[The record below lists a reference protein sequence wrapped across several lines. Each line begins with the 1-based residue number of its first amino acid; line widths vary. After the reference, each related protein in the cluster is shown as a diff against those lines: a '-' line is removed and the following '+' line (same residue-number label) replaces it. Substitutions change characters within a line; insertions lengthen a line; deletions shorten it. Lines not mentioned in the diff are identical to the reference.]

1 MRGDNRTPVEWV
13 SGEMQRKA
21 IDALAATLK
30 PSELTIPK
38 RILDLLPPRPP
49 GYGMHRELFPRHT
62 GEGFDPINPAAIA
75 ADVTIGFVLQP
86 DRAARMVAQSA
97 VDQSLP
103 GLGEVIDR
111 LVRATFDQPTT
122 GSYEAEV
129 KRAEERVMID
139 RLMWLAA
146 VSPNAQVR
154 AITTLKLKR
163 LQARVGA
170 ATAGTGSQAEAERA
184 HRELM
189 AADIKR
195 FVERPVNDALSARFM
210 PPSPAPPGAPI
221 GDSGMDFLSRPT
233 CNWDDLN
240 PGQWFY
246 YEPR

>member
-1 MRGDNRTPVEWV
+1 MRERG
-13 SGEMQRKA
+13 A
-21 IDALAATLK
+21 
-30 PSELTIPK
+30 
-38 RILDLLPPRPP
+38 PRPR
-49 GYGMHRELFPRHT
+49 GYGFHRELFPRHT

-111 LVRATFDQPTT
+111 LVRATFDQATT

-129 KRAEERVMID
+129 KRSEERVLVD
-139 RLMWLAA
+139 RLMWLTA
-146 VSPNAQVR
+146 VSPNPQVR
-154 AITTLKLKR
+154 AMTTLKLNTLAK
-163 LQARVGA
+163 RVGA
-170 ATAGTGSQAEAERA
+170 ATPGTGSQAEAERA
-184 HRELM
+184 HRALI

-210 PPSPAPPGAPI
+210 PPPPAPPGAPI
-221 GDSGMDFLSRPT
+221 GDTGMDFLSRPN
-233 CNWDDLN
+233 CSWDVLN

-246 YEPR
+246 YEPQ